1 MVTPNSRSTR
11 LMVIGLWVM
20 TMKRVS
26 VRRAHVVEQVAE
38 AFDIGVV
45 ERRVD
50 LVEHADRRR
59 IGQEHGKDQAQ
70 RRQRLLAARQ
80 KRHGLRLLARR
91 PGDDLEP
98 GLERIV
104 ALDEGEIGGAAAE
117 QRGEQVLE
125 MGVDRRRTPRSAAPG
140 LRG

>member
-20 TMKRVS
+20 TRKRVS
-26 VRRAHVVEQVAE
+26 VRSRHRVEQVAE
-38 AFDIGVV
+38 ALDIGVV
-45 ERRVD
+45 ERRID

-59 IGQEHGKDQAQ
+59 VGEEHRKDQAH

-80 KRHGLRLLARR
+80 QRHRRRLLARR

-98 GLERIV
+98 GLQRIV
-104 ALDEGEIGGAAAE
+104 AFDELQFGRAAAE
-117 QRGEQVLE
+117 QRREQLLE
-125 MGVDRRRTPRSAAPG
+125 VAVDLLER
-140 LRG
+140 LR